1 MRALASTTT
10 KTATVSAGMKW
21 GAVLTGLGFL
31 AVLYLVTAIIS
42 RHYRPWDAVKG
53 FDGFPSTSK
62 FQWFLWLIVILF
74 SYITLWTLRARQHNY
89 SALEIPASVLIVLSF
104 STITAAMAKGI
115 TIGYVQS
122 GRLFKV
128 GRDYVT
134 SGQGGI
140 LKDDRGAPDLAKI
153 QLVGFTFIAV
163 GIYLITVLH
172 QIVTNGIT
180 VGLPNIGS
188 SLIVLMVVSQGGY
201 IGKKLAT
208 FDKPTLYRASPP
220 SGPPGT
226 AVTLSGANLE
236 SPFDS
241 QLLLHGS
248 PINSTSW
255 SNTSIRFT
263 VPAADPGGNA
273 WTVPKQVVQLAV
285 STMGQQS
292 NSVPFTVTG
301 YRPISIFGLRIQNK
315 RQKP

>member
-10 KTATVSAGMKW
+10 KTATVSAGLKW
-21 GAVLTGLGFL
+21 GAVLTGLGLL
-31 AVLYLVTAIIS
+31 AALYLFTAIITG
-42 RHYRPWDAVKG
+42 HYRPLEVVKG
-53 FDGFPSTSK
+53 YDGFPSTSK
-62 FQWFLWLIVILF
+62 FQGFLWLIVILF
-74 SYITLWTLRARQHNY
+74 SYTTLWTLRAGQHNY
-89 SALEIPASVLIVLSF
+89 SGRQIPASVLIVLGF

-115 TIGYVQS
+115 TSGYVQS

-128 GRDYVT
+128 GRAYVA

-140 LKDDRGAPDLAKI
+140 LKDDRGVPDLAKI

-163 GIYLITVLH
+163 GIYLITVIH
-172 QIVTNGIT
+172 QIVANGIT
-180 VGLPNIGS
+180 AGLPNIDS
-188 SLIVLMVVSQGGY
+188 SLIVLMVVSQGSY

-208 FDKPTLYRASPP
+208 FDMPTLYRASPP

-241 QLLLHGS
+241 QLVLNGS

-273 WTVPKQVVQLAV
+273 WTVPKQVVQLAL
-285 STMGQQS
+285 SIMDQKS